1 MQRWT
6 LAAIGAAILAAPWL
20 LASPR
25 TTPDQAPGQAPA
37 PLARH
42 HADPNWADVCAP
54 FGREP
59 YSLAPPAFARP
70 MPEAALRTCDS
81 AALYYGI
88 GRPAD
93 PQAALQCAYFQRAH
107 PRINGPDPFYGSGV
121 LTMIFANGSGVM
133 RDLYLAI
140 RFACENSWAA
150 PAEMGY
156 RIAHLERLR
165 QSSQPDKP
173 FDLCDD
179 VTSGLMMGA
188 CESISERLADVK
200 RETRLAGI
208 MKGWSPE
215 SRRAFGRLQAAE
227 EAFETART
235 ANELDLGGTAR
246 AMFVLLDGG
255 LLRDQFLTN
264 LEMFAKGAVSHATP
278 VDERALDDRMRSIYD
293 TIQRLP
299 DDASSWGTI
308 TAAGIRK
315 TQDAWLQLRD
325 AWLAFG
331 KSAYPALAPSRLV
344 AQLIR
349 LRIDQLKAL
358 APRFDRAPG

>member
-20 LASPR
+20 LASPPP
-25 TTPDQAPGQAPA
+25 PDQAPRQAPA
-37 PLARH
+37 LLARH
-42 HADPNWADVCAP
+42 HADLNWRDVCAP
-54 FGREP
+54 FSREP
-59 YSLAPPAFARP
+59 HSLAPPDFESP

-81 AALYYGI
+81 ATLYYGI

-93 PQAALQCAYFQRAH
+93 PPAALQCAYYERAH
-107 PRINGPDPFYGSGV
+107 PRTNGPDQFYGSGV
-121 LTMIFANGSGVM
+121 LMMIFANGRGVK
-133 RDLYLAI
+133 RDLDLAI

-150 PAEMGY
+150 PAEMES
-156 RIAHLERLR
+156 RIGHLEALR
-165 QSSQPDKP
+165 EDSSTGET

-179 VTSGLMMGA
+179 VTSGLLMGE
-188 CESISERLADVK
+188 CEVVSERLADVR

-227 EAFETART
+227 KAFEMARA
-235 ANELDLGGTAR
+235 ANEVDLSGTAR
-246 AMFVLLDGG
+246 AMFVLFDGG

-264 LEMFAKGAVSHATP
+264 LEIFAKGAVSHATP
-278 VDERALDDRMRSIYD
+278 ADERALDDRMRSIYD
-293 TIQRLP
+293 TIQRRP
-299 DDASSWGTI
+299 DDASSWGTV
-308 TAAGIRK
+308 TAAGVRK

-331 KSAYPALAPSRLV
+331 KTAYPALAPSRLA

-349 LRIDQLKAL
+349 LRTDQLKAL
-358 APRFDRAPG
+358 APRFDH